1 MIEKEVIDLRTNKD
15 LNTVTINTA
24 DQFVDYHADKINV
37 NRSQYKKVIGIVESY
52 SKKMD
57 SLNQKSKSNN
67 EESMDEC
74 LQEFEECMNKLK
86 NLTIKG
92 DTMKTLVAFALK
104 NGNEKIRDRL
114 LVVLYEKNKKDFL
127 NCFYKKDNI
136 NS

>member
-1 MIEKEVIDLRTNKD
+1 
-15 LNTVTINTA
+15 
-24 DQFVDYHADKINV
+24 
-37 NRSQYKKVIGIVESY
+37 
-52 SKKMD
+52 MD
-57 SLNQKSKSNN
+57 SVNQKSKPNN

-114 LVVLYEKNKKDFL
+114 LVVLYEKNKNDFL